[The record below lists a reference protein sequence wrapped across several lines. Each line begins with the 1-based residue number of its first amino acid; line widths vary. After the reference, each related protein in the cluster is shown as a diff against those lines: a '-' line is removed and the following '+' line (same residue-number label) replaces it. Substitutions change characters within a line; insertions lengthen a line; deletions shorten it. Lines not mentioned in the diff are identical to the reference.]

1 MIINKGL
8 NIIRNDNDND
18 NDNHSNSTIEIAAIR
33 NNEYNIGTMSYDNDR
48 RSLSLGSHYT
58 NAVVIERYKK
68 RNFFDYFNNHW
79 RVLFSTIIVIATIII
94 WLPLG
99 TRSQEELMLKGSKL
113 QSAMGNE
120 KLLRL
125 TYALVAIVIP
135 NALDTVIDLVQFRT
149 VGISWDI
156 HERLLFILLT
166 MLPPWILI
174 QYSKNPVMPFIYMAL
189 NQSSSVVIMCS
200 INSMIS
206 KLEKQKFHHS
216 MYFCTVACIMMA
228 CGACFKIHGLFNDKL
243 TSVGITLASIAY
255 IIQFVNFVYW
265 TVEIVYSNLQL
276 RSGSENFKLKHLLNL
291 NIDNIETTV
300 LLYFAVL
307 ICWMVGIFVS
317 NYITDSITWR
327 DTNDDNLISFAYLQI
342 VLSLLIIAL
351 PMRWFRNEQI
361 VVYETLAELNRNNT
375 SNSDNP
381 FLLSNDAI
389 QVTEG
394 GIMRPNKITTPSSEQ
409 VTVLYVDFKAASSSL
424 ENELPVEQALL
435 IIDIIF
441 TIIDYCAS
449 LFMHEG
455 LERVETL
462 GFSYL
467 VICGDSKHP
476 EHSSIISNFAAVLS
490 RAVSCILHPITQN
503 PIEIRMGVHT
513 GNIILGKV
521 GFLSTRLGLFGEAI
535 ETAIE
540 TANSCESG
548 KIMCTQDVV
557 NSIAET
563 TFGKQVGDLADFNMK
578 LRESE
583 EGSSTKKFYWI
594 EGPTRRT
601 LSPSFISELLDKC
614 NLIIRTKLSTGGSD
628 LHDDEEMETE
638 EEGEIEV

>member
-1 MIINKGL
+1 MIANK
-8 NIIRNDNDND
+8 NIIRNHNSIHIDNRN
-18 NDNHSNSTIEIAAIR
+18 NSTIEISNIR
-33 NNEYNIGTMSYDNDR
+33 ANEYHNVGTLSTDDH
-48 RSLSLGSHYT
+48 RSLSLGSHCT
-58 NAVVIERYKK
+58 NAVVIDRYKK
-68 RNFFDYFNNHW
+68 RNFFDYFNNYW
-79 RVLFSTIIVIATIII
+79 RVLFSSIIVIATILI

-99 TRSQEELMLKGSKL
+99 TRSQEELNLKGSKL
-113 QSAMGNE
+113 QEAIGDE
-120 KLLRL
+120 RLLHL

-156 HERLLFILLT
+156 HERILFICLT

-174 QYSKNPVMPFIYMAL
+174 QYCKNPMMPFIYIAL

-206 KLEKQKFHHS
+206 KLEKQKFDHS

-228 CGACFKIHGLFNDKL
+228 CGACCKVHGLFNDKL
-243 TSVGITLASIAY
+243 TSVGITLVSIAY
-255 IIQFVNFVYW
+255 ILQFVNFVYW
-265 TVEIVYSNLQL
+265 AVEIIYSNLKL
-276 RSGSENFKLKHLLNL
+276 RSGSESFKIKQLFNL

-307 ICWMVGIFVS
+307 VFWMIGIFIS
-317 NYITDSITWR
+317 NYATNSVTWR
-327 DTNDDNLISFAYLQI
+327 DTNADNLISFAYLQI

-361 VVYETLAELNRNNT
+361 VVYETLAELNRNN
-375 SNSDNP
+375 NSITENP

-389 QVTEG
+389 QVTG
-394 GIMRPNKITTPSSEQ
+394 GGVIRSKKNATPSSEQ
-409 VTVLYVDFKAASSSL
+409 VTVLYVDFKTIASSL
-424 ENELPVEQALL
+424 ENELSVEKALL
-435 IIDIIF
+435 IIDTVF

-476 EHSSIISNFAAVLS
+476 EHASIISNFAAVLS
-490 RAVSCILHPITQN
+490 KAVNCILHPITKK
-503 PIEIRMGVHT
+503 PIDIRMGVHT

-535 ETAIE
+535 EIAIE

-548 KIMCTQDVV
+548 KILCTPDVI

-563 TFGKQVGDLADFNMK
+563 SVGKQARDLADFNMK
-578 LRESE
+578 QRESE
-583 EGSSTKKFYWI
+583 ESYPTKKFYWI
-594 EGPTRRT
+594 EGPTRSN
-601 LSPSFISELLDKC
+601 LSQLFISELIDKC
-614 NLIIRTKLSTGGSD
+614 NLIIKTKLSSGGY
-628 LHDDEEMETE
+628 DEEEIE
-638 EEGEIEV
+638 EEIEIEEEFDV